1 MVAQATVVAARLR
14 TMPCEVVY
22 GPNVCPA
29 ASTVMVPS
37 FVKRTTASLVWASS
51 MSLSPRTGAAGGAP
65 VGRSVTSMA
74 CGFEPMVGVDVGD
87 GELVVS
93 VAVEGAVAGGSC
105 PSELVPLV
113 ANIAVGTI
121 TAIAAATPRPVA
133 SWRRRR
139 IEVALPRTSSN
150 ASGVADRFSARW
162 LQRAAEFVL
171 QVVVGVAHRSSS
183 GVAGFRWAGVR
194 SRSAASARLVW
205 DFTVPTEMPR
215 TSAVSASDSCS

>member
-1 MVAQATVVAARLR
+1 
-14 TMPCEVVY
+14 
-22 GPNVCPA
+22 
-29 ASTVMVPS
+29 
-37 FVKRTTASLVWASS
+37 
-51 MSLSPRTGAAGGAP
+51 
-65 VGRSVTSMA
+65 MA

-87 GELVVS
+87 GELVS
-93 VAVEGAVAGGSC
+93 VAVDGWVAGGSC

-150 ASGVADRFSARW
+150 ASGVRQPGSSACW
-162 LQRAAEFVL
+162 LRVRA
-171 QVVVGVAHRSSS
+171 QVVVEVAHRSSSS

-194 SRSAASARLVW
+194 SRSAARARLVW
-205 DFTVPTEMPR
+205 DFTVPTETPR

>member
-1 MVAQATVVAARLR
+1 
-14 TMPCEVVY
+14 
-22 GPNVCPA
+22 
-29 ASTVMVPS
+29 
-37 FVKRTTASLVWASS
+37 
-51 MSLSPRTGAAGGAP
+51 
-65 VGRSVTSMA
+65 MA

-87 GELVVS
+87 GEFVS
-93 VAVEGAVAGGSC
+93 VAVDGWVAGGSC

-133 SWRRRR
+133 SRRRRR

-150 ASGVADRFSARW
+150 ASGVADRFSACW
-162 LQRAAEFVL
+162 LQGAAQL
-171 QVVVGVAHRSSS
+171 VVEVAHRSSS

-194 SRSAASARLVW
+194 SRSAARARLVW

>member
-1 MVAQATVVAARLR
+1 MVAQATAVAAGLR

-37 FVKRTTASLVWASS
+37 FVQRTTASLVWASA

-87 GELVVS
+87 GDGEVVS

-121 TAIAAATPRPVA
+121 TATAAATPSPVA
-133 SWRRRR
+133 SRRRRR

-150 ASGVADRFSARW
+150 ASGPAGRLSACWRRVRRQ
-162 LQRAAEFVL
+162 L
-171 QVVVGVAHRSSS
+171 VVEVAHHSSSS
-183 GVAGFRWAGVR
+183 GVPGFRWAGVR

-205 DFTVPTEMPR
+205 DFTVPTETPR